1 MCRSSARTLDR
12 DSPCRALACK
22 LLLVCLTVSGC
33 ALSRPEPIAPADFRL
48 GGKIAVRGGAEAFSA
63 SFDWAQRGETYDVEF
78 WGPLGQGRVRLRGD
92 AARLTITDARG
103 VTSAGF
109 SVGPFMEA
117 ALGWAVPI
125 AALPH
130 WIRGR
135 YDPGSPV
142 AGERR
147 ARDGSLTSFEQ
158 FGWVVELSRWRP
170 SALGEVPGKIVV
182 SRPGRRILII
192 CKEWSVG

>member
-1 MCRSSARTLDR
+1 MA
-12 DSPCRALACK
+12 
-22 LLLVCLTVSGC
+22 
-33 ALSRPEPIAPADFRL
+33 
-48 GGKIAVRGGAEAFSA
+48 
-63 SFDWAQRGETYDVEF
+63 
-78 WGPLGQGRVRLRGD
+78 
-92 AARLTITDARG
+92 
-103 VTSAGF
+103 
-109 SVGPFMEA
+109 A

-125 AALPH
+125 AALRH

-135 YDPGSPV
+135 YDPGGPV

-158 FGWVVELSRWRP
+158 FGWVVDLSRWRP